1 MDNKTIAAISTP
13 IGMGGIAVIRIS
25 GNDAVAIADKVFCG
39 NGRLCDAQSHTIH
52 YGHIRE
58 EDNSVV
64 DEVLVSVM
72 RAPRTYTR
80 EDVVE
85 ISTHGGISAS
95 RAVMKCLMKAGA
107 YQAEPGEFTKR
118 AFLNGRIDLS
128 QAEAIID
135 IINSKTALA
144 HKNALSQ
151 AGGSLSGEIND
162 IRNMLVNLCASMQV
176 IIDYPDEEL
185 EDVTMEDIYLSCKKA
200 RQQTDKLIKS
210 AENGRV
216 IKDGIKTVIAGKPNV
231 GKSSLLN
238 FLAREERA
246 IVTDIAGT
254 TRDVI
259 EETVSID
266 GVPLILTDTAGIRTT
281 EDIVEKI
288 GVEKSLQSL
297 DEADLVVVVFDCS
310 TMPDDEEVKLL
321 EQTVDK
327 KRIILINKTDIK
339 NDEAILKIRSLVEE
353 ETIEFSAKTGIG
365 ADILTDR
372 IKKLYK
378 LGEIGAN
385 DSNIITNM
393 RHVSALVNAS
403 EALGRAME
411 SIENNMPSDIASIDI
426 NIAIDSLG
434 EITGAVVSEDIVS
447 AIFHDFCVGK

>member
-1 MDNKTIAAISTP
+1 MENKTIAAVSTP
-13 IGMGGIAVIRIS
+13 VGQGGIAVIRIS
-25 GNDAVAIADKVFCG
+25 GADAVAIADKVFCG
-39 NGRLCDAQSHTIH
+39 RGRLCDAVTHTIH
-52 YGHIRE
+52 YGHIKE
-58 EDNSVV
+58 SDGSVV

-72 RAPRTYTR
+72 RAPKTYTR

-95 RAVMKCLMKAGA
+95 RAVMKCLMRAGA

-135 IINSKTALA
+135 IINSKTTLA

-151 AGGSLSGEIND
+151 AGGSLSAEINN
-162 IRNMLVNLCASMQV
+162 IRNMLVRLCASMQV

-185 EDVTMEDIYLSCKKA
+185 EDVTTQDIYNVCRSA
-200 RQQTDKLIKS
+200 GESTDRLIKS

-216 IKDGIKTVIAGKPNV
+216 IKDGIKTVIVGKPNV

-254 TRDVI
+254 TRDII

-266 GVPLILTDTAGIRTT
+266 GIPLVLADTAGIRRT

-288 GVEKSLQSL
+288 GVERSLQSVE
-297 DEADLVVVVFDCS
+297 EADLIIVVLDS
-310 TMPDDEEVKLL
+310 SSMPDDDELSLL
-321 EQTVDK
+321 ERTADK
-327 KRIILINKTDIK
+327 KRIILINKTDIRNNAVIEK
-339 NDEAILKIRSLVEE
+339 IYSLINEEA
-353 ETIEFSAKTGIG
+353 IEFSAKTGSG
-365 ADILTDR
+365 ANELTDR
-372 IKKLYK
+372 IKSLYK

-385 DSNIITNM
+385 DCNIITNM
-393 RHVSALVNAS
+393 RHVSALSNAH

-411 SIENNMPSDIASIDI
+411 SIENNMPSDIAAIDI

-434 EITGAVVSEDIVS
+434 EITGAVVSDDIVS

>member
-1 MDNKTIAAISTP
+1 MENKTIAAISTP
-13 IGMGGIAVIRIS
+13 IGTGGIAVIRIS
-25 GNDAVAIADKVFCG
+25 GADAVAIADKVFCG
-39 NGRLCDAQSHTIH
+39 GVRLCDAPSHTIH
-52 YGHIRE
+52 YGHIKDD
-58 EDNSVV
+58 DNSVV
-64 DEVLVSVM
+64 DEVLLSIM

-95 RAVMKCLMKAGA
+95 RAVMRCLMKAGA

-151 AGGSLSGEIND
+151 AGGSLSAEIND

-185 EDVTMEDIYLSCKKA
+185 EDVTTGDIYKLCQSA
-200 RQQTDKLIKS
+200 TDRTDKLIRS

-216 IKDGIKTVIAGKPNV
+216 IRDGIKTVIVGKPNV

-259 EETVSID
+259 EETVNID
-266 GVPLILTDTAGIRTT
+266 GVPLVLTDTAGIRQT

-288 GVEKSLQSL
+288 GVEKSLQTVE
-297 DEADLVVVVFDCS
+297 EADLIIVVLDS
-310 TMPDDEEVKLL
+310 SSMPDDDEMELL
-321 EQTVDK
+321 ERTEGK

-339 NDEAILKIRSLVEE
+339 NDEVIEKIYGIINEE
-353 ETIEFSAKTGIG
+353 SIEFSAKTGDG
-365 ADILTDR
+365 ANELTER
-372 IKKLYK
+372 IKKMYN

-385 DSNIITNM
+385 DSNTITNM
-393 RHVSALVNAS
+393 RHVAALSNAR
-403 EALGRAME
+403 EALERAME
-411 SIENNMPSDIASIDI
+411 SIENDMPSDIASIDI
-426 NIAIDSLG
+426 NIAIDFLG
-434 EITGAVVSEDIVS
+434 EITGAVVSDDIVS